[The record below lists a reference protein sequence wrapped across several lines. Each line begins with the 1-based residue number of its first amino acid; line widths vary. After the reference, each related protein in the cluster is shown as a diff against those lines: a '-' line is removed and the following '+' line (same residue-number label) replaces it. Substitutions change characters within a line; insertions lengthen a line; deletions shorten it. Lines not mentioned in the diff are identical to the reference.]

1 VEGIFKSHF
10 LFLTSE
16 EENVLSGM
24 FQLVSDMTPDEIIS
38 LLDFGWLTDELTVTG
53 YN

>member
-1 VEGIFKSHF
+1 VEGIFKPHF

-16 EENVLSGM
+16 DDVLSRI

-38 LLDFGWLTDELTVTG
+38 LLDFGWLTDELTVEG
-53 YN
+53 NY

>member
-16 EENVLSGM
+16 EENVLTGM

-53 YN
+53 